1 MLSSEEGSPE
11 GQADLPPETNENP
24 LGAVAAME
32 ADLWE
37 ALVAV
42 LAKYRNQP
50 NSAMTA
56 ITALVNFQRS
66 IDGELIALEK
76 DSRMEAGQPMFDKPE
91 SDDRYIPAGID
102 LDAYGPCSIFE
113 CDHPELAYTPEEL
126 DRVRRSLASIFEP
139 EGEQ

>member
-1 MLSSEEGSPE
+1 MLSTEEESPGE
-11 GQADLPPETNENP
+11 QADLPPETNENP

-37 ALVAV
+37 ALVDV
-42 LAKYRNQP
+42 LTKYRNQP

-56 ITALVNFQRS
+56 IAALVNFQRS

-76 DSRMEAGQPMFDKPE
+76 DRRMEAGLPMFDKPQ
-91 SDDRYIPAGID
+91 SDDRFLPAID

-126 DRVRRSLASIFEP
+126 DQVRKSLASIFEAD
-139 EGEQ
+139 GDR